1 MNNES
6 FEKLK
11 QKIGKPAI
19 VKRLYAYIIKVIAK
33 VRA

>member
-1 MNNES
+1 MNIEQI
-6 FEKLK
+6 K

-19 VKRLYAYIIKVIAK
+19 MKRMHAYIIKVIAK

>member
-1 MNNES
+1 MDKES

-19 VKRLYAYIIKVIAK
+19 MQRLYAYIIKVIAK